1 VTPPQLGDS
10 ERQAFLR
17 DKTIKEAKIINVGP
31 DTHSIYVEKIISR
44 AKPGCTVID
53 VGCGTAHLIVELA
66 KKTDKLFCVGLD
78 ISRAMVNTARKNSS
92 EISGICIVQGDS
104 RQLPFRDGSFD
115 MVLNRLAEC
124 SLSEMHRVLKNGAA
138 FLQFGLG
145 PENEKE
151 ILNLFP
157 ERYEKDTFFIPK
169 KPKQWKNEVFNGIR
183 KIGFASIGL
192 DDYEG
197 ISYYPSIEEIMDL
210 IEMVPLVED
219 FDREKDKETVERLL
233 KNREDGKGISITYH
247 FTILEATK
255 L

>member
-1 VTPPQLGDS
+1 VV
-10 ERQAFLR
+10 RR
-17 DKTIKEAKIINVGP
+17 DKTINEANIINAGP
-31 DTHSIYVEKIISR
+31 DTHSIYIENIISK
-44 AKPGCTVID
+44 AKPGCKVID
-53 VGCGTAHLIVELA
+53 VGCGTAHIIVDLA
-66 KKTDKLFCVGLD
+66 KKTDKVFCVGFD
-78 ISRAMVNTARKNSS
+78 TSRAMVNTTRKNSS
-92 EISGICIVQGDS
+92 EISGICIVQRDS

-115 MVLNRLAEC
+115 IVLNRLAEC
-124 SLSEMHRVLKNGAA
+124 SLSEIRRVLKNGAV

-169 KPKQWKNEVFNGIR
+169 KPEQWKNEVLNGIR
-183 KIGFASIGL
+183 KIGFAKIGL
-192 DDYEG
+192 DDYEE

-219 FDREKDKETVERLL
+219 FDGEKDKGTLERLL
-233 KNREDGKGISITYH
+233 RNREDGKGVQITYH
-247 FTILEATK
+247 FTILEATG